1 MDVVYHGSST
11 QNLERLEPRESTHG
25 KYLYAATERAIAL
38 IYGKRCGDDLTYYIG
53 RDKETDPWTLVERLP
68 GAFDKMFSNS
78 SSIYTL
84 PGDTFKKNDTG
95 FSAEV
100 LSTVGVDVLSEE
112 KIDNLYEEL
121 EKQESIKI
129 YRYPDRPIYKPKVS
143 EEPLYIQEDDSDII
157 NHWRYSKNELN
168 KSFTKNNFDRL
179 VCLYPNLLEQANN
192 LAKEFG
198 LDFHYEPEDLID
210 LFEKGTKRQLENPDF
225 ELFIDSAYQRIGE
238 VYSKIAMQIEPIYE
252 KYKEDSIK
260 AKEQVNKK
268 MT

>member
-1 MDVVYHGSST
+1 MDLYKGKTWTVVYHGSST
-11 QNLERLEPRESTHG
+11 QNLKRLEPRESTHG
-25 KYLYAATERAIAL
+25 KYLYAAKERAIAL
-38 IYGKRCGDDLTYYIG
+38 IYGKRCGDDLTYYLG
-53 RDKETDPWTLVERLP
+53 RDKEKDPWTLVERLP
-68 GAFDKMFSNS
+68 GAFDKMFSNGL
-78 SSIYTL
+78 SIYTL
-84 PGDTFKKNDTG
+84 PGDTFTKNDTG

-100 LSTVGVDVLSEE
+100 LSTVEVDVLSEE

-129 YRYPDRPIYKPKVS
+129 YRYPNRP
-143 EEPLYIQEDDSDII
+143 EYIPNDDSDII
-157 NHWRYSKNELN
+157 DICRYSKNELN

-210 LFEKGTKRQLENPDF
+210 LFEKGTKRQLENPDY
-225 ELFIDSAYQRIGE
+225 ELYIDSVYQRIEEFYPNIG
-238 VYSKIAMQIEPIYE
+238 MQIEPIYNG
-252 KYKEDSIK
+252 YKNVLESMSKKSED
-260 AKEQVNKK
+260 KK